1 MTDTIT
7 VKEHRLQWSPGKIA
21 NYVPSYVQYL
31 YDYYISAL
39 RVFTFK
45 IFYIVLVLIG
55 KYNLVAFGCSVGFAK
70 AKY

>member
-21 NYVPSYVQYL
+21 NHVPSYVQYL

-45 IFYIVLVLIG
+45 IFYIVLVFI
-55 KYNLVAFGCSVGFAK
+55 GCSVGFAK

>member
-21 NYVPSYVQYL
+21 NYVPSYVQYV

-45 IFYIVLVLIG
+45 IFYIVLVFIG
-55 KYNLVAFGCSVGFAK
+55 KYKLVAFGCSVGFAK